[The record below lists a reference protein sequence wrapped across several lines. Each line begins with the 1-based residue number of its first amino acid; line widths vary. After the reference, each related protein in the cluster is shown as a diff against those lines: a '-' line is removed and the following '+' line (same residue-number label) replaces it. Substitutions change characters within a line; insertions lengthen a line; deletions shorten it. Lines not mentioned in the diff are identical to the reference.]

1 MLLDNKIAI
10 VTGGGSGIG
19 RAAALAMAAEG
30 AVVVIGNRSAD
41 KGEAVCHE
49 IAQAGGTA
57 LFHRTDC
64 SVAADCEALVAR
76 AEKEYGRLDLA
87 FNNAG
92 MFHETL
98 VPIHEMSLSEFDR
111 GIDLNLKGIFY
122 SMKYEL
128 AAMLRAGGGVICNNA
143 SIYGV
148 KGMAGLNWYTAAK
161 HGIMGLTKCAALEYA
176 EKNIR
181 VNVICPGN
189 TKTPPLDA
197 ATGGNDEL
205 LTGIVPM
212 KRLARSEEIADG
224 VVFLLSDKSSYM
236 NGGALN
242 VDGGMI
248 AA

>member
-1 MLLDNKIAI
+1 MLLENKIAI

-19 RAAALAMAAEG
+19 RAAAVAMAAEG

-49 IAQAGGTA
+49 IAQTGGKA

-64 SVAADCEALVAR
+64 SVASDCEALVAR

-197 ATGGNDEL
+197 ATGGNDDL
-205 LTGIVPM
+205 LTGVVPM

-224 VVFLLSDKSSYM
+224 VVFLLSQKSSYM

>member
-1 MLLDNKIAI
+1 MLLENKIAI

-19 RAAALAMAAEG
+19 RAAALALAAEG

-49 IAQAGGTA
+49 IAQSGGKA

-64 SVAADCEALVAR
+64 SIASDCEALVSR
-76 AEKEYGRLDLA
+76 TEKEYGRLDLA

-197 ATGGNDEL
+197 ATGGNDDL
-205 LTGIVPM
+205 LTGVVPM

-224 VVFLLSDKSSYM
+224 VVYLLSQKSSYM